1 MIKNIVYIYDQAYM
15 SGGAA
20 KIVIG
25 EAQEMKKRGFRVF
38 YFSAIG
44 PICGELA
51 DSGIET
57 ICLDEKHIAFTKNPK
72 ALIKGIYN
80 RNAYIQ
86 LKKLL
91 SSLSSQETI
100 VHIHGWTKA
109 LSSSV
114 FLACSEM
121 GVKTFVTLHEYFTI
135 CPNGGLY
142 NYKQKR
148 ICSRKPGSL
157 QCMLCNCDKRNYFH
171 KMYRNVRQ
179 CIQTVVLKK
188 AKPIPIYITKFSE
201 KIISP
206 FFPYRSDSYRIT
218 NHVENFRIENRIAA
232 EENESYLYIGR
243 LSEEKGLDLFCE
255 AVTHLKKRA
264 FVIGNG
270 PQLDAFSKKY
280 PQIDFVGWK
289 TSEEMKPY
297 VHKTRCLIVSSR
309 WYETMGLTIVEMQQY
324 GIPCIVPEQCA
335 GSEYI
340 DNNRTGLLYKIGDVE
355 SLMEAIHLTES
366 DRLIQTISQNIHAT
380 LDADLFLLG
389 NHCDALTGIY
399 QEETGK

>member
-1 MIKNIVYIYDQAYM
+1 MIKNIIYIYDQAYM

-20 KIVIG
+20 KIVIS
-25 EAQEMKKRGFRVF
+25 EAQEMKKRGFCVF

-44 PICGELA
+44 PICRELT
-51 DSGIET
+51 DLGIET
-57 ICLDEKHIAFTKNPK
+57 VCLDEKHIAFTKNPK
-72 ALIKGIYN
+72 ALIKGVYN

-91 SSLSSQETI
+91 SSLPSQETI

-114 FLACSEM
+114 FLASSEM
-121 GVKTFVTLHEYFTI
+121 GFKTFVTLHEYFTI

-142 NYKQKR
+142 NYKKKQ
-148 ICSRKPGSL
+148 ICSKKPGSL

-171 KMYRNVRQ
+171 KMYRNIRQ
-179 CIQTVVLKK
+179 CVQTVVLKK
-188 AKPIPIYITKFSE
+188 AKPVPIYITKFSE
-201 KIISP
+201 KKISS
-206 FFPYRSDSYRIT
+206 FFPYRSDFYRVT
-218 NHVENFRIENRIAA
+218 NHVENFRTGNRVAA

-243 LSEEKGLDLFCE
+243 VSEEKGLDLFCE
-255 AVTHLKKRA
+255 AVTRLNKKA
-264 FVIGNG
+264 CVIGDG
-270 PQLDAFSKKY
+270 PLLDSFRKKY

-289 TSEEMKPY
+289 TSEEMRPY
-297 VHKTRCLIVSSR
+297 IHKTRCLIVSSR

-340 DNNRTGLLYKIGDVE
+340 VNNRTGLLYEIGDIE
-355 SLMEAIHLTES
+355 SLMKAIRLTES
-366 DRLIQTISQNIHAT
+366 DCLVQTISRSIHST
-380 LDADLFLLG
+380 LDMEPFLLG
-389 NHCDALTGIY
+389 NHCDVLTGVY
-399 QEETGK
+399 QGEIEK